1 MSISNEKN
9 EKYKKINATLNQII
23 CNNLQELLK
32 ARNLSQVKFCKLLSE
47 EKTCVTRPY
56 LSKIL
61 KDPSHIS
68 AHFF

>member
-32 ARNLSQVKFCKLLSE
+32 ARNLSQVKF
-47 EKTCVTRPY
+47 
-56 LSKIL
+56 
-61 KDPSHIS
+61 
-68 AHFF
+68 